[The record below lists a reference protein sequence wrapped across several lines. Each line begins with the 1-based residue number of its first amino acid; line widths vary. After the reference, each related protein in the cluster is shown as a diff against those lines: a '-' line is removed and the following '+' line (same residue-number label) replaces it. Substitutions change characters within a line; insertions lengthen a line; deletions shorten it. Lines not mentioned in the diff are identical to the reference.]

1 MQQRHSIAITFVTD
15 LREAGR
21 AATGPLQPPGD
32 LPEWSEFTK
41 LWRNVNPETHSAE
54 LPPIAGDGCGGAQ
67 REHTLLIC
75 AVFFFTH
82 RGRVTLTAGQVQCD
96 HANTHKRGERKLFTF
111 FFFFCMKGFR
121 GQRWVLTDNAGLI
134 WTIRSQRL
142 RRSPRP
148 CGPVSSVIITFL
160 SHPPPPL
167 RCRGHH
173 DDPNWPNSAALMCLS
188 AEPAHIFNGKEKWVG
203 VLWSPVA
210 WNGKW
215 SLSLT
220 PFPLLLSFQ
229 VSTSH

>member
-32 LPEWSEFTK
+32 LPVWSEFTK

-111 FFFFCMKGFR
+111 FFFF
-121 GQRWVLTDNAGLI
+121 LHE
-134 WTIRSQRL
+134 RL
-142 RRSPRP
+142 PGSEVGPDWQRRSNLNYPLPEVAPVPAAMWTRFL
-148 CGPVSSVIITFL
+148 CHNYISVSSSSSPEVPG
-160 SHPPPPL
+160 SP
-167 RCRGHH
+167 R
-173 DDPNWPNSAALMCLS
+173 
-188 AEPAHIFNGKEKWVG
+188 
-203 VLWSPVA
+203 WS
-210 WNGKW
+210 
-215 SLSLT
+215 
-220 PFPLLLSFQ
+220 
-229 VSTSH
+229 